1 MDFAGP
7 LSFAGGLISNLWT
20 DKRQQDAQAFNA
32 AQSREMMAFQE
43 RMSSTAYQRSMA
55 DMKRA
60 GLNPI
65 LAYQKGGASSPT
77 GAMASTSYTPATDV
91 LSPAVSSAQHG
102 RRLNYEI
109 ENMQASNA
117 NLKQDLINKQLD
129 AYRIQNETQRLG
141 SQTANIDADTAI
153 KFELV
158 KDAER
163 KGEIGKLDKAFYDSG
178 WGKVMRTIGT
188 AGSELRRLPIPLVST
203 SSDGF
208 DRNWNVRVGGH

>member
-1 MDFAGP
+1 MDFGGP

-20 DKRQQDAQAFNA
+20 DKRQENAQAFNA

-43 RMSSTAYQRSMA
+43 RMSNTAYQRSMA
-55 DMKRA
+55 DMKAA

-77 GAMASTSYTPATDV
+77 GAMASTSYTPANDV
-91 LSPAVSSAQHG
+91 LTPAVSSAQHG

-109 ENMQASNA
+109 ENMQATNA
-117 NLKQDLINKQLD
+117 NLKADYQNKLLEG
-129 AYRIQNETQRLG
+129 YRIMNETQRLG
-141 SQTANIDADTAI
+141 SQTQNIDADTAI
-153 KFELV
+153 KFEMV

-163 KGEIGKLDKAFYDSG
+163 KGEIGKLDKKFYESG

-188 AGSELRRLPIPLVST
+188 AGSELRRLPIPLVGASG
-203 SSDGF
+203 DGF
-208 DRNWNVRVGGH
+208 DTRWNVRVGQ